1 MLDDLRSSS
10 SFIDDEE
17 ETPAQETE
25 VVYRQPARR
34 RRKEQPFLG
43 MTAQQRFLVS
53 LMLFLMVCV
62 LGVFAL
68 VITNSIALPF

>member
-10 SFIDDEE
+10 SFIDDDE
-17 ETPAQETE
+17 ETPNQETE
-25 VVYRQPARR
+25 VVHRRPARR

-53 LMLFLMVCV
+53 LMVFFMVCV

-68 VITNSIALPF
+68 VVTGSITLPF